1 MRSRLQS
8 GSKHASRKTSAGPS
22 LKGNRCPASDG
33 KHLLTFF
40 TLFITVYT

>member
-8 GSKHASRKTSAGPS
+8 GREHTSRKPSAGPS
-22 LKGNRCPASDG
+22 PQGNRGPASGG